1 MDPQQLV
8 ALDIRSEFLDLSY
21 ELFCDRG
28 SFDASFVVDDV
39 LAPRTEEREKG
50 MQSLEG
56 QMMFVHAASFLHL
69 FGWDDQ
75 LRACTALARLLRREA
90 GAMILGRFVGSVEP
104 GEYPHATNPSGVM
117 YSHDE
122 ETFQKLW
129 RAVAGRM
136 GDGEQAEW
144 SAKASFHDPKVH
156 SASSRANWKGSKFL
170 VMRFEIVRL

>member
-1 MDPQQLV
+1 M
-8 ALDIRSEFLDLSY
+8 
-21 ELFCDRG
+21 
-28 SFDASFVVDDV
+28 VDDV
-39 LAPRTEEREKG
+39 LAPRAEEGGTG
-50 MQSLEG
+50 MRSLEG
-56 QMMFVHAASFLHL
+56 QMTFVHAASFLHL

-75 LRACTALARLLRREA
+75 LRACIALARLLRREA

-129 RAVAGRM
+129 RAVARRI

-144 SAKASFHDPKVH
+144 SAKASFEDPKVH
-156 SASSRANWKGSKFL
+156 GTSSRANWKGSKFMM
-170 VMRFEIVRL
+170 MRFEVVQL